1 MANSKLAVSFNAKPL
16 DRQLDKITQKELNTS
31 LNQKIDE
38 SYAHTFD
45 EVKHVTNKERE
56 RWNNML
62 QQLKPASADEAGLF
76 SVKDKLKLDGIEERA
91 IRYVHPASGV
101 KPGNYTRVNV
111 NEAGHVVYGDN
122 PARLD
127 ITVSDSERLGGFTPS
142 EFAKVNS
149 PTFTGTVKVPEVTI
163 SSNPKSPVTIE
174 LLQEYV
180 QAQLNKAWPIGSIYM
195 TMSNQNPADLIG
207 GTWKQISQGRFIM
220 GAGTADN
227 KTIPSREMGGN
238 SSITLNETN
247 IPAHKH
253 HITAEID
260 LSQTGMIGDHYH
272 GLGYNGNNDG
282 YFYSTDRKIR
292 ETTGRNINN
301 NQVTGWNGRGDG
313 GGIYKISDGYNIITS
328 AVVPLSN
335 SIEFTEKQKIK
346 IDKDTTEIGGGA
358 GFNITNPYL
367 AAYIWERI
375 G

>member
-38 SYAHTFD
+38 SYAHIFD
-45 EVKHVTNKERE
+45 EVKHVTNKERD

-62 QQLKPASADEAGLF
+62 QQLKPASVDEAGLF
-76 SVKDKLKLDGIEERA
+76 SAKDKLKLDGIEERA

-101 KPGNYTRVNV
+101 RPGNYTRVTV

-127 ITVSDSERLGGFTPS
+127 ITVSNSERLGGFNPS

-163 SSNPKSPVTIE
+163 NSNPKSPVTIE

-195 TMSNQNPADLIG
+195 TMSNQNPADIIG

-220 GAGTADN
+220 GAGSIDN
-227 KTIPSREMGGN
+227 KTIPSRELGGSN
-238 SSITLNETN
+238 SITLNESN
-247 IPAHKH
+247 IPMHKH
-253 HITAEID
+253 TVTA
-260 LSQTGMIGDHYH
+260 TG
-272 GLGYNGNNDG
+272 N
-282 YFYSTDRKIR
+282 TDASGSHQHATSWG
-292 ETTGRNINN
+292 ESH
-301 NQVTGWNGRGDG
+301 G
-313 GGIYKISDGYNIITS
+313 GGRYGHTEESNTRRVQGSGRTDWDNYEYLTDVAGNHTHN
-328 AVVPLSN
+328 LSVSGETN
-335 SIEFTEKQKIK
+335 FVGESNPSSI
-346 IDKDTTEIGGGA
+346 
-358 GFNITNPYL
+358 NITNLYL
-367 AAYIWERI
+367 SAYIWERI

>member
-38 SYAHTFD
+38 SYTHTFD
-45 EVKHVTNKERE
+45 EVKHVTNKERD

-62 QQLKPASADEAGLF
+62 QQLKPASVDEAGLF
-76 SVKDKLKLDGIEERA
+76 SAKDKLKLDGIEERA
-91 IRYVHPASGV
+91 IRYIHPASGV
-101 KPGNYTRVNV
+101 KPGNYTRVTV

-127 ITVSDSERLGGFTPS
+127 ITVSNSERLGGFNPS

-163 SSNPKSPVTIE
+163 NSNPKSPVTVE

-195 TMSNQNPADLIG
+195 TMSNQNPADIIG

-220 GAGTADN
+220 GAGSIDN
-227 KTIPSREMGGN
+227 KTIPSRELGGSN
-238 SSITLNETN
+238 SITLNESN
-247 IPAHKH
+247 LPVHKH
-253 HITAEID
+253 NVS
-260 LSQTGMIGDHYH
+260 LTGRTDVDGRHHHATSWGEHWPQSAKYGVNSEYGAQGSGDSDNDNYEYLTSNNGDHSH
-272 GLGYNGNNDG
+272 TISLSG
-282 YFYSTDRKIR
+282 
-292 ETTGRNINN
+292 ETSLSGE
-301 NQVTGWNGRGDG
+301 V
-313 GGIYKISDGYNIITS
+313 KPSPIS
-328 AVVPLSN
+328 V
-335 SIEFTEKQKIK
+335 
-346 IDKDTTEIGGGA
+346 
-358 GFNITNPYL
+358 TNPYL

>member
-38 SYAHTFD
+38 SYAHIFD
-45 EVKHVTNKERE
+45 EVKHVTNKERD

-62 QQLKPASADEAGLF
+62 QQLKPASVDEAGLF
-76 SVKDKLKLDGIEERA
+76 SAKDKLKLDGIEERA

-101 KPGNYTRVNV
+101 KPGNYTRVSV

-127 ITVSDSERLGGFTPS
+127 ITVSNSERLGGFNPS

-163 SSNPKSPVTIE
+163 NSNPKSPVTIE

-220 GAGTADN
+220 GAGSIDN
-227 KTIPSREMGGN
+227 KTIPSRELGGSN
-238 SSITLNETN
+238 SITLNESN
-247 IPAHKH
+247 LPIHKH
-253 HITAEID
+253 NVSAEID
-260 LSQTGMIGDHYH
+260 LSQSGLLGDHYH
-272 GLGYNGNNDG
+272 GFGFNWNNDGFFYSNGRNFETIGRNVKENQVCQWNGNN
-282 YFYSTDRKIR
+282 
-292 ETTGRNINN
+292 
-301 NQVTGWNGRGDG
+301 G
-313 GGIYKISDGYNIITS
+313 GGYVYKDTRGYNMITS
-328 AVVPLSN
+328 SAVPISKT
-335 SIEFTEKQKIK
+335 IEVAEKQKVRL
-346 IDKDTTEIGGGA
+346 DKDTTEVGGGS
-358 GFNITNPYL
+358 GFDITNPYIS
-367 AAYIWERI
+367 AYIWERI

>member
-45 EVKHVTNKERE
+45 EVKHVTNKERD

-62 QQLKPASADEAGLF
+62 QQLKPASVDEAGLF
-76 SVKDKLKLDGIEERA
+76 SAKDKLKLDGIEERA

-101 KPGNYTRVNV
+101 KPGNYTRVTV

-127 ITVSDSERLGGFTPS
+127 ITVSNSERLGGFNPS

-220 GAGTADN
+220 GAGSIDN
-227 KTIPSREMGGN
+227 KTIPSRELGGSN
-238 SSITLNETN
+238 SITLNESN
-247 IPAHKH
+247 IPVHKH
-253 HITAEID
+253 TVNLSGTTSVDGAHHHGSSWGEHWAEYARHGVYENVNNGYGSEGGID
-260 LSQTGMIGDHYH
+260 SDNYE
-272 GLGYNGNNDG
+272 YNT
-282 YFYSTDRKIR
+282 STDGNHSHSISLSG
-292 ETTGRNINN
+292 ETNLVGEATPSP
-301 NQVTGWNGRGDG
+301 
-313 GGIYKISDGYNIITS
+313 IS
-328 AVVPLSN
+328 V
-335 SIEFTEKQKIK
+335 
-346 IDKDTTEIGGGA
+346 
-358 GFNITNPYL
+358 TNPYL
-367 AAYIWERI
+367 TAYIWERI

>member
-38 SYAHTFD
+38 SYTHTFD
-45 EVKHVTNKERE
+45 EVKHVTNKERD

-62 QQLKPASADEAGLF
+62 QQLKPASVDEAGLF
-76 SVKDKLKLDGIEERA
+76 SAKDKLKLDGIEERA
-91 IRYVHPASGV
+91 IRYIHPASGV
-101 KPGNYTRVNV
+101 KPGNYTRVTV

-127 ITVSDSERLGGFTPS
+127 ITVSNSERLGGFNPS

-163 SSNPKSPVTIE
+163 NSNPKSPVTVE

-220 GAGTADN
+220 GAGSIDN
-227 KTIPSREMGGN
+227 KTIPSRELGGSN
-238 SSITLNETN
+238 SITLNESN
-247 IPAHKH
+247 LPVHKH
-253 HITAEID
+253 NVSAEID
-260 LSQTGMIGDHYH
+260 LSQSGLLGDHYH
-272 GLGYNGNNDG
+272 GFGFNWNNDGFFYSNGRGLETIGRNVKENQVCQWNGNN
-282 YFYSTDRKIR
+282 
-292 ETTGRNINN
+292 
-301 NQVTGWNGRGDG
+301 G
-313 GGIYKISDGYNIITS
+313 GGYVYKDTRGYNMITS
-328 AVVPLSN
+328 SAVPISKT
-335 SIEFTEKQKIK
+335 IEVAEKQKVRL
-346 IDKDTTEIGGGA
+346 DKDTTEVGGGS
-358 GFNITNPYL
+358 GFDITNPYIS
-367 AAYIWERI
+367 AYIWERI

>member
-45 EVKHVTNKERE
+45 EVKHVTNKERD

-62 QQLKPASADEAGLF
+62 QQLKPASVDEAGLF
-76 SVKDKLKLDGIEERA
+76 SAKDKLKLDGIEERA
-91 IRYVHPASGV
+91 TRYVHPASGV
-101 KPGNYTRVNV
+101 KPGNYTRVTV

-127 ITVSDSERLGGFTPS
+127 ITVSNSERLGGFNPS

-163 SSNPKSPVTIE
+163 NSNPKSPVTIE

-220 GAGTADN
+220 GAGSIDN
-227 KTIPSREMGGN
+227 KTIPSRELGGSN
-238 SSITLNETN
+238 SITLNESN
-247 IPAHKH
+247 LPVHKH
-253 HITAEID
+253 NVSAEID
-260 LSQTGMIGDHYH
+260 LSQSGLLGDHYH
-272 GLGYNGNNDG
+272 GFGFNWNNDGFFYSNGRNLETIGRNVKENQVCQWNGNN
-282 YFYSTDRKIR
+282 
-292 ETTGRNINN
+292 
-301 NQVTGWNGRGDG
+301 G
-313 GGIYKISDGYNIITS
+313 GGYVYKDTRGYNMITS
-328 AVVPLSN
+328 SAVPISKT
-335 SIEFTEKQKIK
+335 IEVAEKQKVRL
-346 IDKDTTEIGGGA
+346 DKDTTEVGGGS
-358 GFNITNPYL
+358 GFDITNPYIS
-367 AAYIWERI
+367 AYIWERI

>member
-45 EVKHVTNKERE
+45 EVKHVTNKERD

-62 QQLKPASADEAGLF
+62 QQLKPASVDEAGLF
-76 SVKDKLKLDGIEERA
+76 SAKDKLKLDGIEERA

-101 KPGNYTRVNV
+101 RPGNYTRVTV

-127 ITVSDSERLGGFTPS
+127 ITVSNSERLGGFNPS

-163 SSNPKSPVTIE
+163 NSNPKSPVTIE

-220 GAGTADN
+220 GAGSIDN
-227 KTIPSREMGGN
+227 KTIPSRELGGSN
-238 SSITLNETN
+238 SITLNESN
-247 IPAHKH
+247 LPVHKH
-253 HITAEID
+253 TVTA
-260 LSQTGMIGDHYH
+260 TGTTDV
-272 GLGYNGNNDG
+272 NGSHQHATSWG
-282 YFYSTDRKIR
+282 ESH
-292 ETTGRNINN
+292 
-301 NQVTGWNGRGDG
+301 G
-313 GGIYKISDGYNIITS
+313 GGRYGHTEESNRRGVQGSGDTDWDNYEYLTDVAGRHTHNLSITGETNFVGESNPS
-328 AVVPLSN
+328 A
-335 SIEFTEKQKIK
+335 I
-346 IDKDTTEIGGGA
+346 
-358 GFNITNPYL
+358 NITNMYL
-367 AAYIWERI
+367 SAYIWERI